1 MYIPPKSLDTICASL
16 AYAMGITPPEFAADP
31 NDILVQ
37 YIDEKLGGEKADR
50 ILMYNPDAIGKWVW
64 QKYASYMDE
73 VEKNSELDVDF
84 QSPLPAVTPVCFGT
98 MYTGAQPEVH
108 GIQKYEK
115 PVLKL
120 DTLFDA
126 LLRAG
131 KKPLIIAV
139 NNCSLAKIFLER
151 DMDYIITS
159 GSAESNA
166 RAAEA
171 IIEDKHDF
179 IVVYN
184 GNYDSRMH
192 RAGCEAPET
201 LAELRYNSYSFATLS
216 ELVRTHWQSHNTLM
230 GFAMDHG
237 CHDCPPFFSKTSGK
251 MYLGTHGADMDSD
264 RIIHHRYQ
272 IYPKTK

>member
-1 MYIPPKSLDTICASL
+1 MNDDLSLDTLCGAL
-16 AYAMGITPPEFAADP
+16 CYAMGIDPPAGAAAP
-31 NDILVQ
+31 AEELVK

-64 QKYASYMDE
+64 AKHPQYLAE
-73 VEKNSELDVDF
+73 VEAKTELDVSF
-84 QSPLPAVTPVCFGT
+84 WSPMPPVTPVCFGT
-98 MYTGAQPEVH
+98 MYTGVQPEVH

-115 PVLKL
+115 PVLKV
-120 DTLFDA
+120 DTIFDA

-139 NNCSLAKIFLER
+139 QNCSLSKIFLER
-151 DMDYIITS
+151 EMDYIITS
-159 GSAESNA
+159 GSAETNA
-166 RAAEA
+166 YAAEA
-171 IIEDKHDF
+171 ILKDEHDF

-184 GNYDSRMH
+184 GNFDSKMH

-201 LAELRYNSYSFATLS
+201 LAELRYNGYSYATLS
-216 ELVRTHWQSHNTLM
+216 DLVERHWQGHNTLM

-237 CHDCPPFFSKTSGK
+237 CHDCDPFFKNGK
-251 MYLGTHGADMDSD
+251 LYLGTHGKDIDAD
-264 RIIHHRYQ
+264 RFIRHRYQ